1 MLITHYCGPSA
12 MIRDRKCE
20 WTYPVCS
27 AEVNGFS
34 KVISL
39 IEAAVVGSGEGD
51 DELSSTLVGTYNL
64 PIRNTALNQREL
76 FNTPNFCCVH
86 VCLCD

>member
-1 MLITHYCGPSA
+1 MLITHYCGQSE
-12 MIRDRKCE
+12 MKRDSKCE

-27 AEVNGFS
+27 AEVNSFS

-39 IEAAVVGSGEGD
+39 IEATVVGSGEGD
-51 DELSSTLVGTYNL
+51 DELSGTLVGTYNL
-64 PIRNTALNQREL
+64 SIRNTELNPREP
-76 FNTPNFCCVH
+76 FNRPYFCCVY